1 MYHSFRLKYLLSQ
14 SDIFGHFGVG
24 RQYKEEVEK
33 KAESKKDRRSRGD
46 TEELDE
52 DEKAMAHE
60 IGDDED
66 GDGEVE
72 NKQTVLLKQPSIISH
87 GQLRYSGEQ
96 FNV

>member
-1 MYHSFRLKYLLSQ
+1 MLSQ

-24 RQYKEEVEK
+24 RQYKEEAEK
-33 KAESKKDRRSRGD
+33 KAESKKGDRRSRNGANE
-46 TEELDE
+46 EELDE

-72 NKQTVLLKQPSIISH
+72 NKQTVLLSQPSIITH
-87 GQLRYSGEQ
+87 GKLRY
-96 FNV
+96 VCHVL

>member
-1 MYHSFRLKYLLSQ
+1 LKYLLSQ

-24 RQYKEEVEK
+24 RQYKEEAEK
-33 KAESKKDRRSRGD
+33 KAENKKTDRRSRG
-46 TEELDE
+46 TTEEELDE

-87 GQLRYSGEQ
+87 GQLRYHLH
-96 FNV
+96 